1 MRRPL
6 EIRATL
12 HQLDSLGVKSMGIV
26 AVTSLFIGMVMTIQF
41 AFGLRRFGGVEYIP
55 RVIILSFCREL
66 APTLTAVIVGGRI
79 GSGMAAEVGA
89 MNVTE
94 QVDAIRALG
103 ADPAKKLVLPRVL
116 AAIIVMPLLSVYALA
131 LGTLGAIIICAAAV
145 RHQAEPLHQLLARGG
160 APRRLLRRPRQDA
173 VLRLPHRDHRLPL
186 RPADDGRDRGR
197 RPLDDAHRRRRLDRD
212 PDRGL
217 LPHQDPHAVP
227 GRMKHARARQVALAL
242 VVSPALVVAGLA
254 YDAHARRAAKASEAP
269 AIDALARRLPTSD
282 LALSGGARWLRAI
295 SLEEPGAA
303 FADGPASPD
312 PDPAG
317 AAMAPP
323 VELWSAVARGRR

>member
-1 MRRPL
+1 MSGQAPPGADAVPPSGGRTPIVSLPPPPPEPSFVEFHRGRSLRFVQHLGEITDLSVRAFKSMGRRPL
-6 EIRATL
+6 EVRSTL
-12 HQLDSLGVKSMGIV
+12 QQLDSLGVKSMGIV

-131 LGTLGAIIICAAAV
+131 LGTGGAIFICSA
-145 RHQAEPLHQLLARGG
+145 QF
-160 APRRLLRRPRQDA
+160 DIT
-173 VLRLPHRDHRLPL
+173 
-186 RPADDGRDRGR
+186 
-197 RPLDDAHRRRRLDRD
+197 
-212 PDRGL
+212 
-217 LPHQDPHAVP
+217 
-227 GRMKHARARQVALAL
+227 
-242 VVSPALVVAGLA
+242 PALFISSSLEVVRLGDFFSGLAKTPFFGFLIAIIGCHFGLRTTGGTEGVGLSTTRTVVAV
-254 YDAHARRAAKASEAP
+254 SI
-269 AIDALARRLPTSD
+269 AIL
-282 LALSGGARWLRAI
+282 I
-295 SLEEPGAA
+295 
-303 FADGPASPD
+303 ADFFLTKLLIIFQAT
-312 PDPAG
+312 
-317 AAMAPP
+317 
-323 VELWSAVARGRR
+323 